1 MSQVCRLHYL
11 LVIVVVLLL
20 VLGQSVHQVVRGLVG
35 DVRQE
40 PADYQ
45 LVPVQLELDR
55 VPGEER
61 GEWGLV
67 RGQLTPGSRCP
78 PDRRRCCRSVCW

>member
-1 MSQVCRLHYL
+1 MCRLHNL

-45 LVPVQLELDR
+45 LIPVQLELDR
-55 VPGEER
+55 VPGER
-61 GEWGLV
+61 GEWCLV
-67 RGQLTPGSRCP
+67 RRTTYTG
-78 PDRRRCCRSVCW
+78 